1 MLERRQELRAR
12 SMFKSAYVRTEH
24 GLEFVT
30 LRNISESGVCLDAY
44 AGIVEGE
51 EVEFCIDSTGLRRG
65 RVRWI
70 KDGLCGILASD
81 IDEQESSI
89 AAFPPRAVRLP
100 LSLAVHLYI
109 EGRRTEAILRN
120 ISIRGACIS
129 SRSELVAGQ
138 LVSVGISGYSF
149 ELATVRW
156 VDRNLFGLRFAEPIH
171 PGVFR
176 ELVAKIQK
184 APDRERSAREV
195 QCAYSQEGD
204 AKRRAYGRFA

>member
-12 SMFKSAYVRTEH
+12 SMFKSAYVRTEE

-44 AGIVEGE
+44 SGVAEGD
-51 EVEFCIDSTGLRRG
+51 EVEFCIDSAGLRKG
-65 RVRWI
+65 TVRWI
-70 KDGLCGILASD
+70 RDGLCGILASD
-81 IDEQESSI
+81 IDEPEASI
-89 AAFPPRAVRLP
+89 PAFPPRAVRLP
-100 LSLAVHLYI
+100 LSTAVHLYI
-109 EGRRTEAILRN
+109 GGRRAEAILRN

-129 SRSELVAGQ
+129 SRSGLVAGQ
-138 LVSVGISGYSF
+138 LVSVAISGYSF

-156 VDRNLFGLRFAEPIH
+156 ADRDLFGLRFAEPVH

-184 APDRERSAREV
+184 APASERNALEA
-195 QCAYSQEGD
+195 QCAYSREGD
-204 AKRRAYGRFA
+204 AKRRTYGRLA